1 GSPRPFRCITSWG
14 GLRPRPSLGS
24 SCSRFSASCCIAPA
38 CVGSKQHNDTIMT
51 SLTTAFLKKLLDTAG
66 PSGFEQAPGRVWREE
81 VGKFADDVRVDVHGN
96 SVASLNGKGK
106 PRVMLTG
113 HIDEIGIQITHVDE
127 DGFLYFSGIGGWDSQ
142 VLVGQRVLILS
153 REGAVH
159 GVVG

>member
-1 GSPRPFRCITSWG
+1 
-14 GLRPRPSLGS
+14 
-24 SCSRFSASCCIAPA
+24 
-38 CVGSKQHNDTIMT
+38 MT

-127 DGFLYFSGIGGWDSQ
+127 DVSFPNPSGDDLDKYVVYVGFDPDSAAAEKKKPPPPAPKKPK
-142 VLVGQRVLILS
+142 R
-153 REGAVH
+153 
-159 GVVG
+159 